1 MIKGRFR
8 SRSEHALDAKGRLIF
23 PRRFREVLAQC
34 DSETLMVAPWK
45 THLRV
50 YPITEWEALETKL
63 MTQGGGQPGIESF
76 VRYVVGGVVECN
88 PDKQGRILLP
98 TDLREDAGL
107 AKEIV
112 LNGMLDWVDIWDRDA
127 WIAEKQATRN
137 DFEDHKI
144 SLSNI
149 GMF

>member
-1 MIKGRFR
+1 
-8 SRSEHALDAKGRLIF
+8 
-23 PRRFREVLAQC
+23 
-34 DSETLMVAPWK
+34 MVAPWK

-50 YPITEWEALETKL
+50 YPIIEWEALETKL

-98 TDLREDAGL
+98 ADLREDAGL
-107 AKEIV
+107 TKEIV
-112 LNGMLDWVDIWDRDA
+112 LNGMLDWVDIWDKDA
-127 WIAEKQATRN
+127 WVAEKQATRD
-137 DFEDHKI
+137 DFEGHKV

>member
-1 MIKGRFR
+1 VIKGRFR

-23 PRRFREVLAQC
+23 PSRFREVLRQC
-34 DSETLMVAPWK
+34 GSETLMVAPWK

-50 YPITEWEALETKL
+50 YPIAEWEALETKL
-63 MTQGGGQPGIESF
+63 LTQGGGQPGIASF

-98 TDLREDAGL
+98 TDLREDANL
-107 AKEIV
+107 SKEVV
-112 LNGMLDWVDIWDRDA
+112 LNGMVGWVDIWDKEA
-127 WIAEKQATRN
+127 WDAEKQATRD
-137 DFEDHKI
+137 DFDDHKT

-149 GMF
+149 GIF